1 MCPPAGPTFITPLRA
16 KEATT
21 MVVVGTDVHKRTHT
35 FVAVD
40 EVGRKLGEKV
50 VAATTAGHYKAL
62 VWARTEFGSDL
73 LWGIEDCRNL
83 SARLERDLL
92 SAGQPVVRVAPKL
105 MAQSRASAR
114 TRGKSDPI
122 DALAVAHAVLRHPD
136 LPIASH
142 DEVSRELKLLVDR
155 REDLVAQRTST
166 INRLRQRVHEL
177 DPAAEPQLA
186 CLHRER
192 PRALLGQWLHTQAGL
207 LAELARDELADV
219 TRLTGA
225 INALAER
232 IGERVRQAAPAL
244 LALPGCGEL
253 TAAKLVG
260 ETAGI
265 TRFKSEPAFARHSG
279 VAPVPVWSGNTA
291 GRVRLT
297 RSGNRQLNTALHR
310 IAITQIRLHDSPGHT
325 YYRKRL
331 AAGNSSTEALRCL
344 KRRLARIV
352 YQRLHTDHRT
362 HDQTTQATAA

>member
-1 MCPPAGPTFITPLRA
+1 
-16 KEATT
+16 

-50 VAATTAGHYKAL
+50 VAATTAGHHKAL
-62 VWARTEFGSDL
+62 AWAREQFGEEL

-92 SAGQPVVRVAPKL
+92 SAGQLVVRVAPKL
-105 MAQSRASAR
+105 MSNTRKSAR

-122 DALAVAHAVLRHPD
+122 DALAIAQAVVRDPD
-136 LPIASH
+136 LPVAAH
-142 DEVSRELKLLVDR
+142 DDVSRELKLLVDR

-177 DPAAEPQLA
+177 DPAAEPKPA
-186 CLHRER
+186 SLHR
-192 PRALLGQWLHTQAGL
+192 PKPCAVLADWLDTQSGL

-219 TRLTGA
+219 IRLSQA
-225 INALAER
+225 IDALATR
-232 IGERVRQAAPAL
+232 IGARVQTVAPAL

-253 TAAKLVG
+253 TAAKIVA

-265 TRFKSEPAFARHSG
+265 SRFRGEAAFASHTG
-279 VAPVPVWSGNTA
+279 TAPIPAWSGNTA
-291 GRVRLT
+291 GRVRLS
-297 RSGNRQLNTALHR
+297 RSGNRQLNAALHR
-310 IAITQIRLHDSPGHT
+310 IAITQLRIPDSAGQT

-331 AAGNSSTEALRCL
+331 AEGKATKEALRCL
-344 KRRLARIV
+344 KRHLARTV
-352 YQRLHTDHRT
+352 YRRLHTDEHARRT
-362 HDQTTQATAA
+362 PSHADTKAAA

>member
-1 MCPPAGPTFITPLRA
+1 
-16 KEATT
+16 

-50 VAATTAGHYKAL
+50 VAATTCGHSKAL
-62 VWARTEFGSDL
+62 AWARAEFGTEV

-92 SAGQPVVRVAPKL
+92 AAGQPVVRVAPKL
-105 MAQSRASAR
+105 MAQARASAR

-122 DALAVAHAVLRHPD
+122 DALAVAQAVLRNPG
-136 LPIASH
+136 LPIAAH

-177 DPAAEPQLA
+177 DPAAEPKPGS
-186 CLHRER
+186 LHRAT
-192 PRALLGQWLHTQAGL
+192 PRALLADWLGTQSGL
-207 LAELARDELADV
+207 LAELARDELVDV
-219 TRLTGA
+219 TRLTEA
-225 INALAER
+225 IDALAER
-232 IGERVRQAAPAL
+232 IGERVRHVAPAL

-253 TAAKLVG
+253 TAAKLVA
-260 ETAGI
+260 ETADVN
-265 TRFKSEPAFARHSG
+265 RFKSEPAFARHSG
-279 VAPVPVWSGNTA
+279 VAPIPVWSGNTA

-297 RSGNRQLNTALHR
+297 RSGNRQLNAALHR
-310 IAITQIRLHDSPGHT
+310 IAITQIRLRGSQGQT

-331 AAGNSSTEALRCL
+331 AAGNSTKEALRCL
-344 KRRLARIV
+344 KRRLARTV
-352 YQRLHTDHRT
+352 FQRLHTDHHCRN
-362 HDQTTQATAA
+362 QARPPIAA